1 MMSNLQRSRR
11 NFKNLTGENSKKKLM
26 VSLKIQKWHKI
37 PEYSIVSKK
46 RGSMEWIG
54 VKEGF
59 IEIKITDK

>member
-1 MMSNLQRSRR
+1 
-11 NFKNLTGENSKKKLM
+11 M

-37 PEYSIVSKK
+37 PEYSIVRKK
-46 RGSMEWIG
+46 WGSMEWLG